1 VISRRFFPAS
11 CFSCF
16 SFFLGWA
23 ESFCLLFFF
32 FDISFVA
39 FNAASLL
46 RRFLLPLCCGD
57 LRVSRAST
65 HGVGWVKEGRLVRTP
80 HPLHAACGQCHF
92 YCRRGFGGRGVIS
105 RRFCP
110 ASRFFLFSTFLG
122 WAESFL
128 RFVFFDISFVAFNA
142 ASLLRRFLLPLCCG
156 DLRVSRASAHG
167 VG

>member
-23 ESFCLLFFF
+23 ESFCLLFF

-110 ASRFFLFSTFLG
+110 ASRFSCFPLSSAGPRVFCVLFFLIFH
-122 WAESFL
+122 
-128 RFVFFDISFVAFNA
+128 
-142 ASLLRRFLLPLCCG
+142 LLHLMLPLCCG
-156 DLRVSRASAHG
+156 DSCCLFVAAIYGLAALRLMEWDR
-167 VG
+167 